1 MLGCGTY
8 ALVRWVELRGW
19 GEIITVS
26 IVKYVMDNLGLVPPS
41 GFRRTVSAVIVVTG
55 LGLMPH
61 LDDRDPDDGRAG
73 SPYI

>member
-1 MLGCGTY
+1 MNEHPL
-8 ALVRWVELRGW
+8 W
-19 GEIITVS
+19 GEITVS
-26 IVKYVMDNLGLVPPS
+26 IVEYVIDNLWTGSASRVQEEP
-41 GFRRTVSAVIVVTG
+41 VSAVIVVTG